1 MGWIRRRLRMKKMRE
16 WKSWKGLHKALRRQ
30 GYRGE
35 FKKISMRRWSNSASP
50 LLSMALLNSWFEEQ
64 GLYDMTK
71 EEAGILYRHREC
83 G

>member
-1 MGWIRRRLRMKKMRE
+1 MKKMRE

-35 FKKISMRRWSNSASP
+35 FKKISMRSWRNSAGP
-50 LLSMALLNSWFEEQ
+50 LLSMALPNSWFEEQ

-71 EEAGILYRHREC
+71 QEVGILYRYREC

>member
-1 MGWIRRRLRMKKMRE
+1 MKKMRE

-35 FKKISMRRWSNSASP
+35 FKKISMRRWRNSASP
-50 LLSMALLNSWFEEQ
+50 LLSMALPNSWFEEQ

-71 EEAGILYRHREC
+71 QEVGILYRYREC